1 MKRYLL
7 ITLFFSYSYAAASGV
22 RVGNGNDGRDLE
34 NLSLVKAGILI
45 ETQKLALEKLQAV
58 QTDQIEYLGNLT
70 QELATSEI
78 YLSSVAAKNYGT
90 EVHQIDG
97 QMDDTIYA
105 RTFAEPGAATRFFP
119 QALMLSPQQ
128 LVALH
133 IHEALHRALP
143 FGVNKNETVVAQI
156 TRAIVD
162 PNATPEKI
170 KLIANDTIK
179 EGIAIV
185 KHDKSVANPAS
196 SYSLRTVKQSLH
208 KTPHFGGS
216 SLRFSKTY
224 FTDSKISESQFQS
237 MDMVSIRYG
246 DEISDTQL
254 LVAGL
259 DFTQIKTDQM
269 SAVGPLRFV
278 GDLQFAAESDLNL
291 RLGLRSTMNSM
302 STEEVKTTPIGRDS
316 TTVVGT
322 ASFVR
327 DNSVFI
333 EADLALTS
341 GSNKKQ
347 KIGNVEYN
355 FEYGNMRTIGLN
367 FGWFNKSLETSL
379 RGELQVMDNYK
390 VSGGAFATETGPL
403 RVLKFGPSL
412 LYRYQNFELSA
423 QYLPISGA
431 TKDLSL
437 EWMGD
442 VFGAGANQGGMTMG
456 VGYVF

>member
-1 MKRYLL
+1 M
-7 ITLFFSYSYAAASGV
+7 
-22 RVGNGNDGRDLE
+22 
-34 NLSLVKAGILI
+34 
-45 ETQKLALEKLQAV
+45 
-58 QTDQIEYLGNLT
+58 
-70 QELATSEI
+70 
-78 YLSSVAAKNYGT
+78 
-90 EVHQIDG
+90 
-97 QMDDTIYA
+97 
-105 RTFAEPGAATRFFP
+105 
-119 QALMLSPQQ
+119 
-128 LVALH
+128 ALH

-143 FGVNKNETVVAQI
+143 LGVNRNETVVAQI

-162 PNATPEKI
+162 PNSTPEKL
-170 KLIANDTIK
+170 KLIAAESMKD
-179 EGIAIV
+179 GIAVV
-185 KHDKSVANPAS
+185 KQDKSIANPAS

-216 SLRFSKTY
+216 SLRFTKTI
-224 FTDSKISESQFQS
+224 FTDSKTSESQFDS

-246 DEISDTQL
+246 DEISDTNL
-254 LVAGL
+254 IVAGL
-259 DFTQIKTDQM
+259 DFTQIRTEET

-278 GDLQFAAESDLNL
+278 GDIQFPAESDLNL

-316 TTVVGT
+316 TTFVGT

-347 KIGNVEYN
+347 TIGKVEYF
-355 FEYGNMRTIGLN
+355 FEYGNMRTIGMN
-367 FGWFNKSLETSL
+367 FGWFSKSLEASV

-390 VSGGAFATETGPL
+390 VSGGAFKTETGPL

-412 LYRYQNFELSA
+412 LYRYQSMELYA